1 MYFPISGPNNQDV
14 FPIRNDGK
22 EGCWRWGKEKM
33 LKAVHDKNIE
43 FVVRDN
49 GTYIAYEKVRTT
61 EARGKPHRTMLTDCG
76 QTADGT
82 KSIKEL
88 FDGERVFDFSK
99 PPALISKI
107 IEIGAAC
114 GDEVEIDD
122 EYIILDFFAGSGT
135 TAHSTMERNAKDGG
149 KRRCILV
156 QLPEPL
162 DVDNK
167 EQKIAAEFC
176 VQLNVPLLI
185 TELTKERLR
194 RAGTKVK
201 SDNPMFAGD
210 TGFRV
215 FKLDTSNIQAW
226 NPDRNNLEK
235 TLLDHEEHILSGRT
249 ESDIVYELLLK
260 LGLDLCVP
268 IETKIIDPQITQM
281 GADKIKGKA
290 NDLLGFNLRKSAQSA
305 DKNGFEVHAI
315 GGGVLLAC
323 LAERI
328 AAVEVEALAQGIVA
342 WRKELAPAG
351 DTTCVFR
358 DSAFENDIAKSN
370 LAAILEQHGIGNVR
384 SL

>member
-235 TLLDHEEHILSGRT
+235 TLLDHEEHILLGRT
-249 ESDIVYELLLK
+249 EADIVYELLLK

-268 IETKIIDPQITQM
+268 IESRNI
-281 GADKIKGKA
+281 AGKTV
-290 NDLLGFNLRKSAQSA
+290 G
-305 DKNGFEVHAI
+305 AI
-315 GGGVLLAC
+315 GGGALLAC

-328 AAVEVEALAQGIVA
+328 TAKEVEALAQGIVA

-370 LAAILEQHGIGNVR
+370 LAAILEQYGIANVR